1 MKKQIKNRKSAAMKR
16 KIYSL
21 ALLAALCGMAFVACK
36 KDDPLAG
43 KDYNTIITVK
53 SNDGKTHYNPSN
65 GGVEWDSDD
74 EISVARGNVVA
85 ENPFELVSL
94 ENGVAKFGGNIS
106 ATEGAYYAVYPA
118 QDIAINNGVVTCE
131 VIKTRQILTENTFG
145 KGNNTSVGCGSST
158 TMEFKNLGG
167 LAKIAVR
174 GTFPLKSIKISC
186 SGTPLSGRGS
196 VDLLSMGQ
204 NPTIEWASEGTFD
217 YVEAVAPET
226 NGVSVEGGKWF
237 YVVLPPCTMNR
248 YTVTLAGTHGENLV
262 KEYTTPVTIS
272 RSSVVLLGAF
282 AADDVATIPE
292 SNQIC
297 YTATSKLDFSSDE
310 WWGFTVTNHRYAP
323 ETGKGCVTFSET
335 ITSIPNN
342 AFYNWFTWQG
352 NNSITSITL
361 PASVTSIGM
370 HAFHGCSNLA
380 SVSMPG
386 VQTINTHAFS
396 ECSRLTSVSMP
407 EVQNIGQSAFDQCDI
422 RIVELPAIQSIDD
435 FAFSDNYNL
444 QSVDLGSSIGSLG
457 SSAFVNHRRSISVV
471 KCRATSCPSYDA
483 GRLPFDMS
491 LTNDVVLHVPH
502 NCSAA
507 YSGWS
512 DWFEGRIVDDLPLP
526 SNK

>member
-1 MKKQIKNRKSAAMKR
+1 MKR
-16 KIYSL
+16 KIYTL
-21 ALLAALCGMAFVACK
+21 ALLAALCGTAFVACK

-53 SNDGKTHYNPSN
+53 SNDGKTHYNPFN

-106 ATEGAYYAVYPA
+106 ATEGSYYAVYPA

-131 VIKTRQILTENTFG
+131 VIQTEQILTENTFG
-145 KGNNTSVGCGSST
+145 KGNNTSVGCGPST

-174 GTFPLKSIKISC
+174 GTFPVKSIKISC

-262 KEYTTPVTIS
+262 KEYTTSVTIS

-282 AADDVATIPE
+282 EADDVATIPE

-297 YTATSKLDFSSDE
+297 YTATSKLVFSSNE
-310 WWGFTVTNHRYAP
+310 WWMFTVTNHRYAP

-342 AFYNWFTWQG
+342 AFYNWSTMQG

-370 HAFHGCSNLA
+370 DAFHGCSNLA

-386 VQTINTHAFS
+386 VQTIDMDAFF

-407 EVQNIGQSAFDQCDI
+407 EVQNIGLSAFEQCDI
-422 RIVELPAIQSIDD
+422 RTVELPAIQTIGR
-435 FAFSDNYNL
+435 FAFMENNHL

-457 SSAFVNHRRSISVV
+457 IDAFAFCFGSISVV
-471 KCRATSCPSYDA
+471 ICRATSCPSYDA
-483 GRLPFDMS
+483 DYPPFELG
-491 LTNDVVLHVPH
+491 LTDDAVLHVPQGRRD
-502 NCSAA
+502 A
-507 YSGWS
+507 YSAWSGW
-512 DWFEGRIVDDLPLP
+512 FGGGIVDDLPSP

>member
-1 MKKQIKNRKSAAMKR
+1 MKR

-21 ALLAALCGMAFVACK
+21 ALLAALCGTAFVACK

-65 GGVEWDSDD
+65 GGVVWDSDD

-106 ATEGAYYAVYPA
+106 ATEGSYYAVYPA

-131 VIKTRQILTENTFG
+131 VIQTEQILTENTFG
-145 KGNNTSVGCGSST
+145 KGNNTSVGCGPST

-174 GTFPLKSIKISC
+174 GSMRVKSIKISC
-186 SGTPLSGRGS
+186 SGATLSGRGS

-237 YVVLPPCTMNR
+237 YVVLPPCTMNS
-248 YTVTLAGTHGENLV
+248 YTVTIAGTHGEDFV
-262 KEYTTPVTIS
+262 EEFDTPVTIS
-272 RSSVVLLGAF
+272 RSKVTLLGAF
-282 AADDVATIPE
+282 EVNE
-292 SNQIC
+292 IC
-297 YTATSKLDFSSDE
+297 YTATSRLDFSSDA
-310 WWGFTVTNHRYAP
+310 WWAFTINDHCYDP
-323 ETGKGCVTFSET
+323 ETGKGYVTFSET
-335 ITSIPNN
+335 ITSIPDYAFCNN
-342 AFYNWFTWQG
+342 HEG

-361 PASVTSIGM
+361 PASVTFIGTE
-370 HAFHGCSNLA
+370 AFFGCGNLT

-386 VQTINTHAFS
+386 VRTIGLAAF
-396 ECSRLTSVSMP
+396 E
-407 EVQNIGQSAFDQCDI
+407 QCDI
-422 RIVELPAIQSIDD
+422 RTVELPAIQTIGS
-435 FAFSDNYNL
+435 FAFTNNNHL
-444 QSVDLGSSIGSLG
+444 QSVDLGSNIQSLDRN
-457 SSAFVNHRRSISVV
+457 AFFNDPNISVV
-471 KCRATSCPSYDA
+471 ICRATSCPDYNSTY
-483 GRLPFDMS
+483 LPFYMGLSD
-491 LTNDVVLHVPH
+491 DAVLHVPQGRRD
-502 NCSAA
+502 A
-507 YSGWS
+507 YSAWS
-512 DWFEGRIVDDLPLP
+512 DWFGGGIVDDLPLP

>member
-1 MKKQIKNRKSAAMKR
+1 MKR

-21 ALLAALCGMAFVACK
+21 ALLAALCGTAFVACK

-65 GGVEWDSDD
+65 GGVVWDSDD

-106 ATEGAYYAVYPA
+106 ATEGSYYAVYPA

-131 VIKTRQILTENTFG
+131 VIQTEQILTENTFG
-145 KGNNTSVGCGSST
+145 KGNNTSVGCGPST

-174 GTFPLKSIKISC
+174 GTFPVKSIKISC

-196 VDLLSMGQ
+196 VDLFSMGQ

-262 KEYTTPVTIS
+262 KEYTTSVTIS

-282 AADDVATIPE
+282 EADDVATIPE

-297 YTATSKLDFSSDE
+297 YTATSKLDITF
-310 WWGFTVTNHRYAP
+310 GTVTNHRYAP
-323 ETGKGCVTFSET
+323 ETGKGCVTFSTT
-335 ITSIPNN
+335 ITSIPIC
-342 AFYNWFTWQG
+342 AFYNWSTMQG

-386 VQTINTHAFS
+386 VQTIDMDAFF

-407 EVQNIGQSAFDQCDI
+407 EVQNIGQSAFGQCDI
-422 RIVELPAIQSIDD
+422 RTVELPVIQTIGD
-435 FAFSDNYNL
+435 FAFTANHHL

-457 SSAFVNHRRSISVV
+457 IDAFANYRGSISVV
-471 KCRATSCPSYDA
+471 ICRATSCPSYDA
-483 GRLPFDMS
+483 DYLPFDMS
-491 LTNDVVLHVPH
+491 LTNDAVLHVPQDRRD
-502 NCSAA
+502 A
-507 YSGWS
+507 YSAWS
-512 DWFEGRIVDDLPLP
+512 DWFDGRIEDDLPLP

>member
-1 MKKQIKNRKSAAMKR
+1 MKR

-21 ALLAALCGMAFVACK
+21 ALLAALCGTAFVACK

-53 SNDGKTHYNPSN
+53 SNDGKTHYNPFN

-106 ATEGAYYAVYPA
+106 ATEGSYYAVYPA

-131 VIKTRQILTENTFG
+131 VIKTQQILTENTFG
-145 KGNNTSVGCGSST
+145 KGNNTSVGCGPST

-174 GTFPLKSIKISC
+174 GSMRVKSIKISC
-186 SGTPLSGRGS
+186 SGATLSGRGS
-196 VDLLSMGQ
+196 VDLFSMGQ

-217 YVEAVAPET
+217 YIEAVAPET
-226 NGVSVEGGKWF
+226 DGVSVEGGKWF

-248 YTVTLAGTHGENLV
+248 YTVTLAGTHGEDFV
-262 KEYTTPVTIS
+262 EEFDTPVTIS
-272 RSSVVLLGAF
+272 RSKVTLLGAF
-282 AADDVATIPE
+282 EANGIPTDPL

-297 YTATSKLDFSSDE
+297 YTAEDE
-310 WWGFTVTNHRYAP
+310 LVFTFGTIDNHRYDP
-323 ETGKGCVTFSET
+323 VTQRGCVTFSTT
-335 ITSIPNN
+335 ITEIPEY
-342 AFYNWFTWQG
+342 AFCDSYTQEG
-352 NNSITSITL
+352 NTSITSITL

-370 HAFHGCSNLA
+370 FAFHGCSNLA

-386 VQTINTHAFS
+386 VQTIDWGAF
-396 ECSRLTSVSMP
+396 
-407 EVQNIGQSAFDQCDI
+407 QSCDI
-422 RIVELPAIQSIDD
+422 QTVKLPAIRTIGGC
-435 FAFSDNYNL
+435 AFSDNDL
-444 QSVDLGSSIGSLG
+444 QFVDLGGNINSLG
-457 SSAFVNHRRSISVV
+457 SNAFLGNYFITTVN
-471 KCRATSCPSYDA
+471 CRATSCPD
-483 GRLPFDMS
+483 FDSWGLFEGS
-491 LTNDVVLHVPH
+491 LSDRAVLHVPH

-507 YSGWS
+507 YNGWS
-512 DWFEGRIVDDLPLP
+512 DLFSEIVDDLPLP